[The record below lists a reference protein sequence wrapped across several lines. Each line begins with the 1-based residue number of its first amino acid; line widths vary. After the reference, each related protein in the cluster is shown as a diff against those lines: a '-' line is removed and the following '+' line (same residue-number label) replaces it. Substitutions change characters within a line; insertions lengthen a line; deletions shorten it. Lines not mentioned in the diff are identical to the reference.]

1 MLKPVQWIHK
11 FFVFDKGE
19 NIKSALL
26 QMWVKWVGYLN
37 TISLPIKRPGCLVVH
52 CDYYGFGYMELN
64 KKALYKKII
73 EVNWI
78 C

>member
-1 MLKPVQWIHK
+1 M
-11 FFVFDKGE
+11 FDKGE

-64 KKALYKKII
+64 KKEHYKKII